1 MLKMAWDL
9 LLASWLWVA
18 AVIRLVM
25 PSSSRSMACLQSVTT
40 CCDKSDGEQKYRLR
54 RLSNIYP
61 TAWISGSGII
71 TAESSLKH
79 T

>member
-18 AVIRLVM
+18 AVIRLAM

-40 CCDKSDGEQKYRLR
+40 CWDKSDGKQRILLNTNTCTAYNMEFR
-54 RLSNIYP
+54 RRICIYTYASP
-61 TAWISGSGII
+61 S
-71 TAESSLKH
+71 
-79 T
+79 